1 MLHLSK
7 PSKIALLLFL
17 CMPLPACGLHPLYK
31 GGKSGPVAKM
41 LGTIHV
47 ASIPGKS
54 GYLLHGALQ
63 DRLLSEN
70 GMTPQYQLEVEVDD
84 RIDGLGIRTDN
95 TVNRERRTLRAR
107 YRLINLRNNQV
118 VVDSTAVSDA
128 GIDVVSSEY
137 ATIAA
142 EDTALQQ
149 ITENVANQ
157 IITHLALYAERR
169 NQADQKVENTT
180 VSPDKAQ
187 NEVEKPQ
194 TPSQNQ

>member
-1 MLHLSK
+1 MHLSK

>member
-1 MLHLSK
+1 MHFSK
-7 PSKIALLLFL
+7 PSRLALLLCL

-31 GGKSGPVAKM
+31 GGKSGPVAKT
-41 LGTIHV
+41 LGSVHV

-63 DRLLSEN
+63 DRLMPEV
-70 GMTPQYQLEVEVDD
+70 GIRPHYQLEVEVDD
-84 RIDGLGIRTDN
+84 RIDGLGIRRDN

-107 YRLINLRNNQV
+107 YRLIDLRDNQV
-118 VVDSTAVSDA
+118 VVDATASSDA

-149 ITENVANQ
+149 ISENVADQ

-169 NQADQKVENTT
+169 DKADRLPANSATPPASTPQNQAVQAV
-180 VSPDKAQ
+180 
-187 NEVEKPQ
+187 KPQ
-194 TPSQNQ
+194 NIS

>member
-1 MLHLSK
+1 
-7 PSKIALLLFL
+7 
-17 CMPLPACGLHPLYK
+17 MPLPACGLHPLYK